1 MMTRVYLGLGSNLD
15 APLENLRSARK
26 TISNEPRIREIA
38 FSSFYQSPPMAG
50 MNQPDYINAV
60 MAIETD
66 LPALEL
72 LATMQKIENEHGRI
86 RSERWGARTLD
97 IDILL
102 FGDEIL
108 DLPDLKIPH
117 YGMAERAFVL
127 QPLFEIA
134 PDLVI
139 PNLGKLA
146 DLVTNCLSNNLERLN
161 DVK

>member
-1 MMTRVYLGLGSNLD
+1 MTCIYLGLGSNLD
-15 APLENLRSARK
+15 SPLENLRSARAAIAGE
-26 TISNEPRIREIA
+26 TRICEIA
-38 FSSFYQSPPMAG
+38 FSNFYQSPPMAG

-66 LPALEL
+66 LTALEL
-72 LATMQKIENEHGRI
+72 LATMQKIENQHGRI
-86 RSERWGARTLD
+86 RSQRWGARTLD

-134 PDLVI
+134 PDLEI
-139 PNLGKLA
+139 PTLGNIAKLVA
-146 DLVTNCLSNNLERLN
+146 RCPLNGLERVA
-161 DVK
+161 DAK

>member
-1 MMTRVYLGLGSNLD
+1 MMRVYLGLGSNLD
-15 APLENLRSARK
+15 APLENLRSACK
-26 TISNEPRIREIA
+26 TISNEPRIQEIV

-72 LATMQKIENEHGRI
+72 LATMQKIENQHGRI
-86 RSERWGARTLD
+86 RSQRWDARTLD

-139 PNLGKLA
+139 PTFGKLA
-146 DLVTNCLSNNLERLN
+146 DLVTNCPLNGLERLN
-161 DVK
+161 DAK

>member
-1 MMTRVYLGLGSNLD
+1 MTRVYLGLGSNLD

-26 TISNEPRIREIA
+26 AISNESRICEIA

-72 LATMQKIENEHGRI
+72 LETMQKIENQHGRI
-86 RSERWGARTLD
+86 RSQRWGARTLD

-134 PDLVI
+134 PNLEI
-139 PNLGKLA
+139 PTLGKLS
-146 DLVTNCLSNNLERLN
+146 DLVARCLLNGLECLS

>member
-1 MMTRVYLGLGSNLD
+1 MTRVYLGLGSNLD
-15 APLENLRSARK
+15 APLGNLRSARK
-26 TISNEPRIREIA
+26 AISNEPRICEIA

-72 LATMQKIENEHGRI
+72 LATMQKIENQHGRI
-86 RSERWGARTLD
+86 RSQRWGARTLD

-117 YGMAERAFVL
+117 YGIAERAFVL

-134 PDLVI
+134 PDLEI
-139 PNLGKLA
+139 PTLGKLS
-146 DLVTNCLSNNLERLN
+146 DLVARCPLNGLERLS

>member
-1 MMTRVYLGLGSNLD
+1 MTRVYLGLGSNLD
-15 APLENLRSARK
+15 SPIENLRSARA
-26 TISNEPRIREIA
+26 TIANEPHIEEIA

-60 MAIETD
+60 MAVETD
-66 LPALEL
+66 LSALEL
-72 LATMQKIENEHGRI
+72 LATMQKIENQHGRI
-86 RSERWGARTLD
+86 RSQRWGARTLD

-102 FGDEIL
+102 FGEEIV

-134 PDLVI
+134 SDLEI
-139 PNLGKLA
+139 PILGKLTE
-146 DLVTNCLSNNLERLN
+146 LVAHCPLNDLERLA
-161 DVK
+161 DAK

>member
-1 MMTRVYLGLGSNLD
+1 MTCVYLGLGSNLD
-15 APLENLRSARK
+15 TPLENLCSARAA
-26 TISNEPRIREIA
+26 ISNTPRISEIA

-50 MNQPDYINAV
+50 MNQPDYLNAV

-66 LPALEL
+66 LSALEL

-86 RSERWGARTLD
+86 RSQHWGARTLD

-134 PDLVI
+134 PDLEI
-139 PNLGKLA
+139 PSLGKLA
-146 DLVTNCLSNNLERLN
+146 DLVEKCPLNGLERLKN
-161 DVK
+161 AK